1 MSGDIEDS
9 LWLVPL
15 EDRQRQGLLRK
26 GIVKGF
32 TFGQYL
38 LLVDYTSRVVR
49 KGKAVVSSGLADIF
63 ERLQS
68 TAESW
73 SQRFKRLHEK
83 KWVGRF
89 LSARRDRLRELAS
102 KLSVRHLAN
111 IGGRFYRH

>member
-1 MSGDIEDS
+1 MEDVEQIRNASVAAQTVSGDIEDS

-26 GIVKGF
+26 DIMEGV
-32 TFGQYL
+32 TLDQYL
-38 LLVDYTSRVVR
+38 MLVDYTSRVVR
-49 KGKAVVSSGLADIF
+49 KGKAVLSSGLADIF

-83 KWVGRF
+83 TWVGPLF
-89 LSARRDRLRELAS
+89 VS
-102 KLSVRHLAN
+102 
-111 IGGRFYRH
+111 